1 MASEAVGSAIAGLG
15 SVVSVVTPR
24 ITFFCGSLEPG
35 RDGVGDYTR
44 ALANELSSE
53 PGMMSAIALSDR
65 YVDEATTEQ
74 QGSLSVLRLPFR
86 TNLRDASVQ
95 SLLKAWI
102 DEQSPEWL
110 SLQFVCWSYAPH
122 GVAWRLGPTLRELG
136 GERAWH
142 VMCHEL
148 WVGRQHGAKMAIL
161 GPAQMAA
168 TRRVLRSIAP
178 AVLHTSLDSYIRRVS
193 GLYRPAT
200 KLPLFGN
207 IPVPS
212 DLTPSRSRP
221 PIRLLFFGS
230 PPQPEDRTEIA
241 SEIRK
246 VSATQA
252 VTVSVL
258 GGNDVM
264 RVEFVAHMRTE
275 FGETVPVNDLG
286 FQDDRTVSEVLSR
299 HDVGVSRMEGS
310 STGKSGTVLAMLEH
324 GLAIWAPMWKDGDLD
339 VAFRKSRLKRSL
351 SEAADIGTT
360 NPRSFRPEV
369 AAMFVSALKT
379 AGWQR

>member
-1 MASEAVGSAIAGLG
+1 MSG
-15 SVVSVVTPR
+15 VTPK

-53 PGMMSAIALSDR
+53 PGMMSAVALSDR
-65 YVDEATTEQ
+65 YVDEVTTEQ
-74 QGSLSVLRLPFR
+74 QGALNVLRLPFR
-86 TNLRDASVQ
+86 ANLSDASVQ
-95 SLLKAWI
+95 QVVKEWI
-102 DEQSPEWL
+102 DEQSPDWL
-110 SLQFVCWSYAPH
+110 SLQFVCWSHAPH
-122 GVAWRLGPTLRELG
+122 GVAWRLGPALREIG
-136 GERAWH
+136 GDRPWH

-148 WVGRQHGAKMAIL
+148 WVSRRHGSKMAIL
-161 GPAQMAA
+161 CVAQRAA
-168 TRRVLRSIAP
+168 TRRVLQSIAP

-193 GLYRPAT
+193 GLCRPAT

-212 DLTPSRSRP
+212 DLTSSRSRP

-258 GGNDVM
+258 GGNDAM
-264 RVEFVAHMRTE
+264 RAEFVAHMRTE
-275 FGETVPVNDLG
+275 LGETVPVNDLG

-339 VAFRKSRLKRSL
+339 IAFRTDRVTRSL
-351 SEAADIGTT
+351 SAAIAMPADI
-360 NPRSFRPEV
+360 PVSFRPEV
-369 AAMFVSALKT
+369 AQLLRESLGRDVQLRS
-379 AGWQR
+379 R